1 MQIEVEMSRM
11 RLGERQD
18 ISPLKI
24 VARVES
30 GVDYLR
36 HHFRDLVE
44 AVLDL
49 IEGGVDVRVQQ
60 LHCRPEHALESE
72 ICREIRPRLW
82 VAENEILIGAQR
94 DNFEYDGLGLARR
107 EHAEA
112 VERQCEVV
120 DAHLVQ
126 LGALR
131 QEALVPVREREE
143 T

>member
-24 VARVES
+24 EARGES
-30 GVDYLR
+30 VVDYLR

-60 LHCRPEHALESE
+60 LHCSRVP
-72 ICREIRPRLW
+72 
-82 VAENEILIGAQR
+82 G
-94 DNFEYDGLGLARR
+94 
-107 EHAEA
+107 
-112 VERQCEVV
+112 
-120 DAHLVQ
+120 HLVGN
-126 LGALR
+126 LPGNPATFVGWGKR
-131 QEALVPVREREE
+131 NSDWCAAR
-143 T
+143 